1 MDPAKHYIRFGWQE
15 GRNPH
20 PLFDSALYLA
30 HNPDV
35 VQAGVNPLWHYATV
49 GWQEGRNPHP
59 LFDTAFYLAHN
70 PDVVQAGVNPAVAL
84 RHRGLA
90 GGT

>member
-1 MDPAKHYIRFGWQE
+1 MIPT
-15 GRNPH
+15 
-20 PLFDSALYLA
+20 LFDSAFYLA

-59 LFDTAFYLAHN
+59 LFDSAFYLAHN
-70 PDVVQAGVNPAVAL
+70 PDVAQAGVNPLWHYATVGWQEGRNPHPAV
-84 RHRGLA
+84 R
-90 GGT
+90 